1 MEGIKEAIAYIT
13 GLAVKA
19 EKPETIEINGRTYCT
34 KDLRRYDAADKAEPI
49 KATTLTS
56 LVDYIKE
63 SREELRDRMI
73 IQVVSATKVL
83 LYSGLLAERDRETLF
98 EVNALLPQ
106 FEYGREYDQESFL
119 VAMQSCFQKTDDR
132 EAVTIM
138 ASNIVNTQQGTFSD
152 DGVSQQAIIKTGV
165 TTKDAAFVP
174 NPVSLIPYRTF
185 LEVPQPA
192 SDFVFRISEGR
203 GGAPA
208 FKLVAADGG
217 LWKSQAVDNV
227 KNYLVKALADVPDRE
242 KITIIAQ
249 CGRHKCREHTGR
261 AKLSR
266 QTKGGQEH
274 ADHKHSA
281 GPRGCSPAF
290 WSYRRKGRAQ
300 TAEHHD
306 RLRGR
311 DRAHYRIK

>member
-106 FEYGREYDQESFL
+106 FEYGRDYDQESFL

-138 ASNIVNTQQGTFSD
+138 ASNIVNT
-152 DGVSQQAIIKTGV
+152 QQAIIKTGV

-227 KNYLVKALADVPDRE
+227 KNYLTEALADVPDRE
-242 KITIIAQ
+242 KITIIA
-249 CGRHKCREHTGR
+249 
-261 AKLSR
+261 
-266 QTKGGQEH
+266 
-274 ADHKHSA
+274 
-281 GPRGCSPAF
+281 
-290 WSYRRKGRAQ
+290 
-300 TAEHHD
+300 
-306 RLRGR
+306 
-311 DRAHYRIK
+311 

>member
-1 MEGIKEAIAYIT
+1 MKKQKVQAKINLEALAGGAFAEKLNEALMQVAENIQNPNTEATTKRQITVNIKFTPNKTRQMVGTQIAVTTKLAATEAIAYIT

-106 FEYGREYDQESFL
+106 FEYGHEYDQESFL

-185 LEVPQPA
+185 LEVP
-192 SDFVFRISEGR
+192 
-203 GGAPA
+203 
-208 FKLVAADGG
+208 
-217 LWKSQAVDNV
+217 
-227 KNYLVKALADVPDRE
+227 
-242 KITIIAQ
+242 
-249 CGRHKCREHTGR
+249 
-261 AKLSR
+261 
-266 QTKGGQEH
+266 
-274 ADHKHSA
+274 
-281 GPRGCSPAF
+281 
-290 WSYRRKGRAQ
+290 
-300 TAEHHD
+300 
-306 RLRGR
+306 
-311 DRAHYRIK
+311 

>member
-138 ASNIVNTQQGTFSD
+138 ASNIVNTQQ
-152 DGVSQQAIIKTGV
+152 AIIKTGV

-174 NPVSLIPYRTF
+174 NPVNLIPYRTF

-227 KNYLVKALADVPDRE
+227 KNYLVKALADVPERE
-242 KITIIAQ
+242 KITIIA
-249 CGRHKCREHTGR
+249 
-261 AKLSR
+261 
-266 QTKGGQEH
+266 
-274 ADHKHSA
+274 
-281 GPRGCSPAF
+281 
-290 WSYRRKGRAQ
+290 
-300 TAEHHD
+300 
-306 RLRGR
+306 
-311 DRAHYRIK
+311 

>member
-34 KDLRRYDAADKAEPI
+34 KDLRRYDAEPI

-227 KNYLVKALADVPDRE
+227 KNYLVKALADVPERE
-242 KITIIAQ
+242 RITIIA
-249 CGRHKCREHTGR
+249 
-261 AKLSR
+261 
-266 QTKGGQEH
+266 
-274 ADHKHSA
+274 
-281 GPRGCSPAF
+281 
-290 WSYRRKGRAQ
+290 
-300 TAEHHD
+300 
-306 RLRGR
+306 
-311 DRAHYRIK
+311 